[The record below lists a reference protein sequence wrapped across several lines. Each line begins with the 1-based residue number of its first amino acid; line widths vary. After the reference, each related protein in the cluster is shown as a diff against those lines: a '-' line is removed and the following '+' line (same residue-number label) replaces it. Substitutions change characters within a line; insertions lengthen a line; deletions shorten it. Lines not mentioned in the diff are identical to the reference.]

1 MMKGMS
7 IMAGLH
13 CINAG
18 YKSPLILV
26 TIKRELAQSERAIEP
41 EQRSRA
47 M

>member
-7 IMAGLH
+7 IMVGLH
-13 CINAG
+13 YINVG
-18 YKSPLILV
+18 YKSPLILF
-26 TIKRELAQSERAIEP
+26 TIKRELAQSEKAIEP